1 MTSFSEEKEIMG
13 NMKFKTDF
21 ASFNKMIITNSK
33 REWSLLTDDVHAT
46 RPKLIFLWAWTW
58 NCVIYTLSV
67 TDYIGWLFGANVTIF
82 NLDMDTM
89 FTYKGNIIHNHI

>member
-46 RPKLIFLWAWTW
+46 RPKLMHELEIVWYSKCQW
-58 NCVIYTLSV
+58 
-67 TDYIGWLFGANVTIF
+67 
-82 NLDMDTM
+82 
-89 FTYKGNIIHNHI
+89 

>member
-33 REWSLLTDDVHAT
+33 RE
-46 RPKLIFLWAWTW
+46 
-58 NCVIYTLSV
+58 
-67 TDYIGWLFGANVTIF
+67 
-82 NLDMDTM
+82 
-89 FTYKGNIIHNHI
+89 

>member
-46 RPKLIFLWAWTW
+46 RPKLIFLWAWT
-58 NCVIYTLSV
+58 
-67 TDYIGWLFGANVTIF
+67 
-82 NLDMDTM
+82 
-89 FTYKGNIIHNHI
+89 